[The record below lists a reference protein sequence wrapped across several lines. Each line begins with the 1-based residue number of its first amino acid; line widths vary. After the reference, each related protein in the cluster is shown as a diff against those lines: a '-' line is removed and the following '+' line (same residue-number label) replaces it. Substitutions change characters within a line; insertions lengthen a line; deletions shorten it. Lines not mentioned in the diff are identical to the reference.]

1 GLPASNGFLGFF
13 NPAFTWK
20 ILQYGRLLNNVRYQ
34 KARLQELIA
43 TYQNRVLT
51 AGREVQ
57 IPLRG
62 FLRSREQAEDLTR
75 AVDAAR
81 AALRIGR
88 DQFRVGTTPFNTVFN
103 LETAQVQQ
111 QDNLVVAQGNIA
123 LNLINVYRALGGGW
137 EFRIEDKNNFATPA
151 PSLPE

>member
-1 GLPASNGFLGFF
+1 M
-13 NPAFTWK
+13 
-20 ILQYGRLLNNVRYQ
+20 RYQ

-43 TYQNRVLT
+43 AYQNKVLS

-62 FLRSREQAEDLTR
+62 FLRSREQTEDLAR

-81 AALRIGR
+81 AALQIGR

-137 EFRIEDKNNFATPA
+137 ELRLQNENCGGGPSTNVPA
-151 PSLPE
+151 PAQAPAAPGSEELPVPKSAAEPK